1 MTATPKQDATCR
13 REPFQNVTM
22 LSDDTGR
29 AYRQVRREFYER
41 LAALVDMPTR
51 PTATQGIAWRSG
63 RPGRYHSLIVLAYA
77 GSFDP
82 PGCRDGYPW
91 TLDGRPVP
99 RIHLNDVAWWPSR
112 TQERRWANSKVVELH
127 WAAIGSDLELTL
139 TLEELLDFVP
149 WIVAW
154 ARASETGDRSLIFA
168 PPHRLKQAAT
178 TEQMLTTRYDWS
190 LRADAEYD
198 RRWQARE
205 AHWRRTGRRNV
216 VAAGA

>member
-1 MTATPKQDATCR
+1 MTTQEVKTAAVTPVV
-13 REPFQNVTM
+13 PV

-29 AYRQVRREFYER
+29 SYRQVRREFYER

-51 PTATQGIAWRSG
+51 PTATQGIAWRSV
-63 RPGRYHSLIVLAYA
+63 RPGRYHSLIVLPYI

-99 RIHLNDVAWWPSR
+99 RIYLNHYDWHPSR
-112 TQERRWANSKVVELH
+112 AQRRRWSLAAVEPTWPPVRDH
-127 WAAIGSDLELTL
+127 LELTVA
-139 TLEELLDFVP
+139 LEELADFAP
-149 WIVAW
+149 WTAAW
-154 ARASETGDRSLIFA
+154 ARASDMGDPSLILP
-168 PPHRLKQAAT
+168 PPHLLARASTAEEMLKT
-178 TEQMLTTRYDWS
+178 SYDWS
-190 LRADAEYD
+190 RRADAEYD

-216 VAAGA
+216 VVAGA